1 MKRALILLITIP
13 AIWIL
18 FHLFSDGAVL
28 TAGNMV
34 NLFKYLSVVGI
45 LAAGMTLVIAAGHID
60 LSVGSLLGF
69 LGAVNALLLAGGWPL
84 TGALAASAGI
94 GLAAGSLH
102 GSLTAWFRVPSFI
115 VTLSGLL
122 AYLGLKQYLA
132 NPVIPLRDPHLI
144 QLGQGYVQG
153 GAAWILVAIVV
164 AILWIFAIFSARYP
178 GGKSFREK
186 IRESVREFGSA
197 SLVTAGLFGM
207 VAVATQDRGIPYS
220 VLALGA
226 AGLVCHFIAQKT
238 RAGRYAFALGSNP
251 EAARYAGVPV
261 RGILVFTFAL
271 MGLMAWLAGL
281 VATSQLMAGAAD
293 IGDQQELYAIAA
305 CVLGGTSLR
314 GGSGN
319 VWMSILGAL
328 LMASILNGMEQVGI
342 ASTVQKIILGII
354 LVAAVAADQW
364 TRRKERH
371 A

>member
-1 MKRALILLITIP
+1 LKRALVLLIAIP
-13 AIWIL
+13 LIWIL
-18 FHLFSDGAVL
+18 FHALSDGAVL

-45 LAAGMTLVIAAGHID
+45 LAAGMTIVIGAGHID

-69 LGAVNALLLAGGWPL
+69 LGAANALLLAAGWPL
-84 TGALAASAGI
+84 PAALAASAAL
-94 GLAAGSLH
+94 GLAAGALH
-102 GSLTAWFRVPSFI
+102 GVFTAFLRVPSFI

-122 AYLGLKQYLA
+122 AYMGLKQYIA
-132 NPVIPLRDPHLI
+132 NPVIPLRDELLI
-144 QLGQGYVQG
+144 GLGQGYLQ
-153 GAAWILVAIVV
+153 GAAAWTLAGAVAFLVMLVAFLSGRGGWWGAAAVS
-164 AILWIFAIFSARYP
+164 LGWI
-178 GGKSFREK
+178 
-186 IRESVREFGSA
+186 
-197 SLVTAGLFGM
+197 GM
-207 VAVATQDRGIPYS
+207 TAVAEQDRGVPYS

-226 AGLVCHFIAQKT
+226 AGLLCHFIAVKT
-238 RAGRYAFALGSNP
+238 RAGRYAFALGSNA
-251 EAARYAGVPV
+251 EAARYAGLPV
-261 RGILVFTFAL
+261 RGVTVFAFAL

-281 VATSQLMAGAAD
+281 TATSQLMAGAAD

-314 GGSGN
+314 GGSGS

-328 LMASILNGMEQVGI
+328 LMASILNGMEQMGI

-364 TRRKERH
+364 ARRKERN

>member
-1 MKRALILLITIP
+1 MKRALVLLIAIP

-18 FHLFSDGAVL
+18 FHALSDGAVL

-45 LAAGMTLVIAAGHID
+45 LAAGMTLVIGAGHID

-69 LGAVNALLLAGGWPL
+69 LGAANAYLLATEGWGWPL
-84 TGALAASAGI
+84 PAALLASALL
-94 GLAAGSLH
+94 GLAAGGLH
-102 GSLTAWFRVPSFI
+102 GGLTAWFRVPSFI

-122 AYLGLKQYLA
+122 AYMGLKQYLA
-132 NPVIPLRDPHLI
+132 NPVIPLRDETLI
-144 QLGQGYVQG
+144 RLGQGYVQG
-153 GAAWILVAIVV
+153 ASAWMLAGAVV
-164 AILWIFAIFSARYP
+164 LALWLFTLLTGRKSGREY
-178 GGKSFREK
+178 GG
-186 IRESVREFGSA
+186 VG
-197 SLVTAGLFGM
+197 LVTIGLGAM
-207 VAVATQDRGIPYS
+207 TAVAVQDRGIPYS
-220 VLALGA
+220 VLALGV
-226 AGLVCHFIAQKT
+226 AGLLCHFIAQRT
-238 RAGRYAFALGSNP
+238 RAGRYAFALGSNA
-251 EAARYAGVPV
+251 EAARYAGLPV
-261 RGILVFTFAL
+261 RGVIVFVFAL

-328 LMASILNGMEQVGI
+328 LMASILNGMEQMGI
-342 ASTVQKIILGII
+342 ASTIQKIILGAI

-364 TRRKERH
+364 TRRKERYG
-371 A
+371 

>member
-1 MKRALILLITIP
+1 MKRALVLLIAIP
-13 AIWIL
+13 AIWLL
-18 FHLFSDGAVL
+18 FHLLSDGAVL

-45 LAAGMTLVIAAGHID
+45 LAAGMTLVIGAGNID

-69 LGAVNALLLAGGWPL
+69 LGAVNALLLAAGWPL
-84 TGALAASAGI
+84 TAALIASALI
-94 GLAAGSLH
+94 GLAAGMLH
-102 GSLTAWFRVPSFI
+102 GGLTAFLRVPSFI

-122 AYLGLKQYLA
+122 AYMGLKQYLA
-132 NPVIPLRDPHLI
+132 NPVIPLRDEHLI
-144 QLGQGYVQG
+144 QLGQGYLQG
-153 GAAWILVAIVV
+153 SAAWLIVTGV
-164 AILWIFAIFSARYP
+164 VGTLWIVTFLTRRDSGRGNLKEAIRN
-178 GGKSFREK
+178 
-186 IRESVREFGSA
+186 FGSA

-220 VLALGA
+220 VLALGV

-261 RGILVFTFAL
+261 RGILVLTFAL

-328 LMASILNGMEQVGI
+328 LMASILNGMEQMGI
-342 ASTVQKIILGII
+342 ASTIQKIILGLI

-371 A
+371 G

>member
-1 MKRALILLITIP
+1 MKRALVLLVAIP
-13 AIWIL
+13 VIWLL
-18 FHLFSDGAVL
+18 FHALSDGAVL

-45 LAAGMTLVIAAGHID
+45 LAAGMTLVIGAGHID

-69 LGAVNALLLAGGWPL
+69 LGAANALLLASGWPL
-84 TGALAASAGI
+84 PAALAASALL
-94 GLAAGSLH
+94 GLLAGGLH
-102 GSLTAWFRVPSFI
+102 GGLTAWFRVPSFI

-122 AYLGLKQYLA
+122 AYMGLKQYVA
-132 NPVIPLRDPHLI
+132 NPVIPLRDETLI
-144 QLGQGYVQG
+144 ALGQGYLQD
-153 GAAWILVAIVV
+153 GAAWAFTAVVV
-164 AILWIFAIFSARYP
+164 AGLWIVTLP
-178 GGKSFREK
+178 GGRK
-186 IRESVREFGSA
+186 SVRGYLGVVGVS
-197 SLVTAGLFGM
+197 VGLCAM
-207 VAVATQDRGIPYS
+207 TTIAVQDRGIPYS
-220 VLALGA
+220 VIALGA
-226 AGLVCHFIAQKT
+226 AGLLCHFIAQKT
-238 RAGRYAFALGSNP
+238 RAGRYVFALGSNA
-251 EAARYAGVPV
+251 EAARYAGLPV
-261 RGILVFTFAL
+261 RGITVFAFAL

-328 LMASILNGMEQVGI
+328 LMASILNGMEQMGI
-342 ASTVQKIILGII
+342 ASTIQKIILGVI

-371 A
+371 G

>member
-1 MKRALILLITIP
+1 MKRALVLLFAIP

-18 FHLFSDGAVL
+18 FHVLSDGAVL

-45 LAAGMTLVIAAGHID
+45 LAAGMTLVIAAGQID

-69 LGAVNALLLAGGWPL
+69 LGAVNAFLLATTGWSWPL
-84 TGALAASAGI
+84 AAALVASAALGIAAGAL
-94 GLAAGSLH
+94 H
-102 GSLTAWFRVPSFI
+102 GGLTAFFRVPSFI

-153 GAAWILVAIVV
+153 ASAWILIVIVV
-164 AILWIFAIFSARYP
+164 ALLWIASLFSGP
-178 GGKSFREK
+178 NSSRER
-186 IRESVREFGSA
+186 IRQWGAV

-226 AGLVCHFIAQKT
+226 AGLLCHFIAQKT
-238 RAGRYAFALGSNP
+238 RAGRYAFALGSNQ

-328 LMASILNGMEQVGI
+328 LMASILNGMEQMGI
-342 ASTVQKIILGII
+342 ASTVQKIILGLI

-371 A
+371 G